1 MVTWRRTSAG
11 ALLLITVAALAV
23 GAASIMLAADPSPM
37 VRPRDA
43 APKPPRVLQTESAS
57 ERLARLWPQIT
68 AGTTRMREPST
79 EPLIQRHILR
89 QTRHDGHVGLY
100 TDRPAG
106 FRPVAVVLHATGS
119 GQPGSEFPDTGALGA
134 FFQRQGVAASHYG
147 IGRDGTIAQYVDER
161 HAAYHV
167 SRPGWNGISI
177 GIELLNDN
185 TGSQPFPPAQL
196 RSARALVATLGK
208 RYGIPVE
215 AVVPHHAI
223 QPEDRSDPASNFP
236 WESFVDSLAA
246 PRGSSSSNRERLED
260 GRGRLAMGA
269 DRADADQ

>member
-1 MVTWRRTSAG
+1 MNWRRTTV
-11 ALLLITVAALAV
+11 ALLLLLIVAAGAV
-23 GAASIMLAADPSPM
+23 GAATMTFDEPSSVAPE
-37 VRPRDA
+37 RP
-43 APKPPRVLQTESAS
+43 SAS
-57 ERLARLWPQIT
+57 KDRVQRSETAPERFARLWPTIKQ
-68 AGTTRMREPST
+68 GSTRMREPAAQPVIRT
-79 EPLIQRHILR
+79 RLLR

-100 TDRPAG
+100 TNRPSG

-119 GQPGSEFPDTGALGA
+119 GEPGSEFPDTVSLGT

-161 HAAYHV
+161 YAAYHV

-196 RSARALVATLGK
+196 RAARTLITTLGS

-215 AVVPHHAI
+215 AVVPHRAI
-223 QPEDRSDPASNFP
+223 QPEDRSDPAANFP
-236 WESFVDSLAA
+236 WASFVGSLVPPGASA
-246 PRGSSSSNRERLED
+246 SAERGRLSGGRERLTL
-260 GRGRLAMGA
+260 GSARV
-269 DRADADQ
+269 DAAQ